1 MNFKQILDLAYNII
15 DEVDEDEQIEIIVKN
30 AVNEAYRELSKID
43 KRISTAYVP
52 VIMGTATLPDGCL
65 QIIQCTPQL
74 DSNDKLIGN
83 AIITSKTGI
92 LEMVYAVAPDD
103 LEQDEDEPELNVYLH
118 EALSLYAGYKY
129 MLHRK
134 KETMA
139 QQFLNRYMMKI
150 NNYEETQASMLGCI
164 NDAVVIEY

>member
-15 DEVDEDEQIEIIVKN
+15 DEVDEDEQIEVIVKN

-52 VIMGTATLPDGCL
+52 VIMGTATLPDECL
-65 QIIQCTPQL
+65 QVIQCTPKL
-74 DSNDKLIGN
+74 DGNDKLIGN
-83 AIITSKTGI
+83 SIITSKTGI

-118 EALSLYAGYKY
+118 EALSLYAVYKY

-150 NNYEETQASMLGCI
+150 NDYEETQASMLGCV